1 MKFGCCLPGGPYDAE
16 RAERLL
22 GMGFDYAEL
31 AAAPLA
37 GLTDGEFAALKR
49 EVQAG
54 GLPVE
59 TANCFLPGELS
70 LFREDQRDALA
81 AHVRAVLRRAAAF
94 GIRVVV
100 FGSGGARRIPDGV
113 SRETGEAVIADFLAL
128 CDGVCAETGVTL
140 AIEPLRREEC
150 NVLNTVGEAAALL
163 RPLGLSHVRLLADA
177 YHVFCEDE
185 PLSVLE
191 REKELLV
198 HIHAAEPPRRVTPG
212 ADGGDYLRRFA
223 AALRGAGYHGRVSIE
238 CGWTDFEK
246 EMAQGLAFL
255 RGLPFGQA

>member
-1 MKFGCCLPGGPYDAE
+1 MKFGCCLPGGPYDAA
-16 RAERLL
+16 RAQRLL
-22 GMGFDYAEL
+22 KTGFDYAEI

-37 GLTDGEFAALKR
+37 GLTEEEFSSLKQ

-59 TANCFLPGELS
+59 AANCFLPGELS
-70 LFREDQRDALA
+70 LFREEQKDALS
-81 AHVRAVLRRAAAF
+81 AHVRTVLHRAAAL

-113 SRETGEAVIADFLAL
+113 SREKGSAVIADFLAL
-128 CDGVCAETGVTL
+128 CDRVCAETGVTL

-163 RPLGLSHVRLLADA
+163 RPLGLPHVRLLADA
-177 YHVFCEDE
+177 YHVFCENE
-185 PLSVLE
+185 PLSVLVQ
-191 REKELLV
+191 EKDRLV

-223 AALRGAGYHGRVSIE
+223 AALREAGYDGRVSIE
-238 CGWTDFEK
+238 CGWTEFEK
-246 EMAQGLAFL
+246 EMEQGLLFL
-255 RGLPFGQA
+255 RSCFR